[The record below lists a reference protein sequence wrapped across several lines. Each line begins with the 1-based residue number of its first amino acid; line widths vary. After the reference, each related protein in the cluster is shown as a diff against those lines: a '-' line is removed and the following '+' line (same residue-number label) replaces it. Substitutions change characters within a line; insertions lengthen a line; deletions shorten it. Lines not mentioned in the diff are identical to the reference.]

1 MNFYYLFICLL
12 LFAVGDFLGVFTKAK
27 VSSVF
32 VALFLFLIGFLTG
45 ILPADIIEQA
55 GLSQISKWATSF
67 IVFHMGT
74 MINLSQLIKE
84 WRAVV
89 ISLIAMVV
97 AAIALLAVSPIIG
110 LESAIVSIPVINGG
124 LVATQIMTTAAME
137 KGLTLAAALGTIVY
151 AVQKFVGTPPAS
163 LHGLKEAKKI
173 LAEFRAKKT
182 LTESCK
188 EYVNA
193 DTVKE
198 NKVAFYKKYEKYY
211 TDFSCM
217 AIVGL
222 FVWLSQIV
230 GNITGIN
237 YSIWALILG
246 ASLGYF
252 GMVPPKILE
261 KGKASG
267 LLQTAIFASII
278 PSLAKIS
285 ISQLTTLGWQTFVM
299 FAAVMLATYI
309 FIYILPTWKIVG
321 SRDLAVGIAMAQLL
335 GFPATYLIAN
345 EIAVAV
351 AETPDE
357 KEAVLN
363 TIMPAYVVA
372 GFVSVTTLSIII
384 AGIFVKF
391 L

>member
-45 ILPADIIEQA
+45 ILPPDIIEQA

-84 WRAVV
+84 WRAVA

-97 AAIALLAVSPIIG
+97 AAIAVLAVSPIIG

-137 KGLTLAAALGTIVY
+137 KGLTLAAALGAIVY

-182 LTESCK
+182 LTESCR
-188 EYVNA
+188 ESVNA

-198 NKVAFYKKYEKYY
+198 NKVAFYKKYDKYY

-246 ASLGYF
+246 ASVGYI
-252 GMVPPKILE
+252 GIVPPKILE

-278 PSLAKIS
+278 PSLARIS

-345 EIAVAV
+345 EIATAV